1 MFPIPTPPKPAKPS
15 ASNPPVPQIIPPPV
29 YTFPI
34 GNRTGTPVMYDPYGS
49 DVDCGDFPSW
59 PYAQDFYEAA
69 GMNNAHG
76 LDGDKDGIACE
87 NLRGA
92 PKR

>member
-1 MFPIPTPPKPAKPS
+1 MLPSLWLCSSISHISFKPIP
-15 ASNPPVPQIIPPPV
+15 
-29 YTFPI
+29 Y
-34 GNRTGTPVMYDPYGS
+34 
-49 DVDCGDFPSW
+49 DCGDFPSW

-87 NLRGA
+87 NLSGA